1 MKNSFSA
8 FMAIPLFLLPIF
20 QNPQETKY
28 GGSASVTV
36 EHDCGKHVTNYEK
49 CRDFGKRRVINVVT
63 DCKNSTSAD
72 VKTVLLNMIY
82 GYTDV
87 YEVMISSVSY
97 DISSCE
103 N

>member
-36 EHDCGKHVTNYEK
+36 EHDCGKHNYSK
-49 CRDFGKRRVINVVT
+49 CEDSGKRRVINVT
-63 DCKNSTSAD
+63 TICRHSDASSAKSD
-72 VKTVLLNMIY
+72 LLGSINVNMSRA
-82 GYTDV
+82 D
-87 YEVMISSVSY
+87 VMISSVSY
-97 DISSCE
+97 DITSCE
-103 N
+103 